1 MVDRK
6 PPPGADIVNLRR
18 ARKARDAKAARDAA
32 DANRLQHGRT
42 NVDRSLTDARNAR
55 AARDL
60 DAKKREPGQP
70 DQGDSD
76 SES

>member
-6 PPPGADIVNLRR
+6 PPPPPAGADIVNLRR
-18 ARKARDAKAARDAA
+18 ARKARDAKAAREAA

-42 NVDRSLTDARNAR
+42 NVDRSLTDARNAK

-60 DAKKREPGQP
+60 DAKKR
-70 DQGDSD
+70 DQGESD